1 MTAEWLHQ
9 HQSGGPV
16 MTLRHRVR
24 QPCEEHAWSQDELAD
39 KIGADPTQISRY
51 QNSRIT
57 PSADAVIRLAETFG
71 VSTGYLL
78 IDAAPRR
85 QFRSPEES
93 LGDRRATITE
103 LSDHDHDR
111 ELVLSLIDALATKTR
126 LKTLSSGTS

>member
-1 MTAEWLHQ
+1 
-9 HQSGGPV
+9 

-57 PSADAVIRLAETFG
+57 PSADAVIRLAETFD

-103 LSDHDHDR
+103 LSDHDR